1 MLGSH
6 SITSGAVDCTGF
18 VDTVAAVAAVAQ
30 GLVLAASS
38 NEFVRLPFADGQGV
52 VRLVA
57 DFHKN
62 DRSVYRLGAAAHN

>member
-1 MLGSH
+1 MFGTH

-18 VDTVAAVAAVAQ
+18 VDTVAAVAQ

-38 NEFVRLPFADGQGV
+38 NEFVRLPFAAGQGV
-52 VRLVA
+52 GRLVA

-62 DRSVYRLGAAAHN
+62 DRIVYRLGAAVHN